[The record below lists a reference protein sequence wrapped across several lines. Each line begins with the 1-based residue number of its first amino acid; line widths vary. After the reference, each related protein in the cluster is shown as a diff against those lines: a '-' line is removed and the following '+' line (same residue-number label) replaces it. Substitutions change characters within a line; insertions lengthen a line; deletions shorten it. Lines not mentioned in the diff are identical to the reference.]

1 MVSGGGL
8 IEIED
13 GRDILI
19 LDGDCG
25 LCHRLANFV
34 DRRIVDKGMLALRA
48 SDSEDARLVISK
60 LPESLREADTVYL
73 IRNGKAYVRSSAAIR
88 CLKYMRLHWRIIYPI
103 VWIIPLPLRDF
114 VYRIVAKYRH
124 MIFERPEV
132 CTFRTD

>member
-8 IEIED
+8 IEIEH

-34 DRRIVDKGMLALRA
+34 DRRIVDKGKLALRA

-103 VWIIPLPLRDF
+103 VWIIPLPFRDF
-114 VYRIVAKYRH
+114 AYRIVAKYRH

>member
-114 VYRIVAKYRH
+114 AYRIVAKYRH

>member
-73 IRNGKAYVRSSAAIR
+73 IRNGKAHVRSSAAIR

-114 VYRIVAKYRH
+114 AYRIVAKYRH

>member
-60 LPESLREADTVYL
+60 LPESLRKADTVYL

-114 VYRIVAKYRH
+114 GYRIVAKYRH

>member
-48 SDSEDARLVISK
+48 SDSKDARLVISK

-73 IRNGKAYVRSSAAIR
+73 IRNGKAYVD
-88 CLKYMRLHWRIIYPI
+88 L
-103 VWIIPLPLRDF
+103 LRQ
-114 VYRIVAKYRH
+114 
-124 MIFERPEV
+124 
-132 CTFRTD
+132 

>member
-60 LPESLREADTVYL
+60 LPELSL
-73 IRNGKAYVRSSAAIR
+73 IHI
-88 CLKYMRLHWRIIYPI
+88 
-103 VWIIPLPLRDF
+103 
-114 VYRIVAKYRH
+114 
-124 MIFERPEV
+124 
-132 CTFRTD
+132 

>member
-8 IEIED
+8 IEIEE